1 MSSPHRKP
9 LGRGAALTIAWAGMV
24 ATLLLVVAFVA
35 WVNAR
40 ISPPPITPRAVQ
52 AAPQAQLEPE
62 PDALWEV
69 ERAER
74 IFTRRWTR

>member
-1 MSSPHRKP
+1 MTSPHRKP

-40 ISPPPITPRAVQ
+40 ISPPPITPEAVQ
-52 AAPQAQLEPE
+52 AVETDSRPASEP
-62 PDALWEV
+62 LK
-69 ERAER
+69 
-74 IFTRRWTR
+74 RRGSRQF